1 MLHNVPDWATRHG
14 YWHHSNPR
22 SKDRAKTLYEKV
34 HVRPQ
39 IEKAFDTLRDKNAT
53 DADRLLAKGVLHRLY
68 DRRSSAN
75 MEAGKAT
82 QTACDLHLVMDE
94 RGEVLNLADATHAG
108 VEQLQSYKPKNDD
121 DAARLDKYLEEL
133 PLVIEHATKGLQ
145 EAMASENRILGEK
158 QLLGMMPG
166 LAVPHDTRPDYANR
180 GDLKTKWSR
189 PSTRSKSGWQ
199 SASLPNSL
207 TGMFDMNNVYQAA
220 GFWALNGHRPPF
232 LLYANATDYRLFTP
246 ENAPEL
252 RDDFLQDVVNDI
264 ILQHKTTENIL
275 RAASTKDELLGL
287 VSPDWQNICW
297 SETDTYLEEA
307 KKMWG
312 VE

>member
-53 DADRLLAKGVLHRLY
+53 DADKLLAKGVLHRLY

-82 QTACDLHLVMDE
+82 QTACDLYLVMDE

-199 SASLPNSL
+199 SASLPNTL

>member
-94 RGEVLNLADATHAG
+94 KGEVLNLADATHAG

>member
-39 IEKAFDTLRDKNAT
+39 IEKAFETLRDKNAT
-53 DADRLLAKGVLHRLY
+53 DADKLLAKGVLHRLY

-94 RGEVLNLADATHAG
+94 RGEVLNLADATHAA
-108 VEQLQSYKPKNDD
+108 VEQLQSYKPKNDE

-252 RDDFLQDVVNDI
+252 RSDFLQDVVNDI

-312 VE
+312 V

>member
-39 IEKAFDTLRDKNAT
+39 IEKAFDTLRDKSAT

>member
-53 DADRLLAKGVLHRLY
+53 DADKLLAKGVLHRLY

>member
-39 IEKAFDTLRDKNAT
+39 IEKAFDTLRDKSAT

-94 RGEVLNLADATHAG
+94 KGEVLNLADATHAG

>member
-39 IEKAFDTLRDKNAT
+39 IEKAFDTLRDKNAS
-53 DADRLLAKGVLHRLY
+53 DADKLLAKGVLHRLY